1 MTRRSRVA
9 KVFSEIS
16 ALLSAP
22 SKWLRVTLRGP
33 GRLDNILHVL
43 IKLTATLE
51 SPVTTQTDPSVRLL
65 RSAYR
70 GGVRGDL
77 DAAAGPYDRAI
88 SQNSDNAEAY
98 FLKARNLTYLRGKL
112 ALLDR

>member
-1 MTRRSRVA
+1 MIFGWWIEFRMTRRSRVA

-70 GGVRGDL
+70 GAHAVIWTPRL
-77 DAAAGPYDRAI
+77 DPMIVPSAKI
-88 SQNSDNAEAY
+88 WI
-98 FLKARNLTYLRGKL
+98 TLRPTFSRL
-112 ALLDR
+112 ET